1 MCESCKNLGSIY
13 CDECCRNI
21 NLADFYEATDSND
34 EAQKESLKKKAIS
47 EWMSLETSAK
57 FQETFN
63 KAAAFTLSEEDPGY
77 SFRYAL
83 AGVHVSQSSLSASD
97 GAIFADI
104 YHFNPTELVGKTIV
118 EINEDKVAVCN
129 DPFPDT
135 RLAFRNTGKNLIKL
149 PEPIIEEDI
158 VHFDLETP
166 VAIKKSY
173 YDKIINCLSGDIFLY
188 YNPEKL
194 APLLFSGSNGRIV
207 VAPLRKKY

>member
-57 FQETFN
+57 FQEAFN
-63 KAAAFTLSEEDPGY
+63 KAA
-77 SFRYAL
+77 
-83 AGVHVSQSSLSASD
+83 
-97 GAIFADI
+97 
-104 YHFNPTELVGKTIV
+104 
-118 EINEDKVAVCN
+118 
-129 DPFPDT
+129 
-135 RLAFRNTGKNLIKL
+135 
-149 PEPIIEEDI
+149 